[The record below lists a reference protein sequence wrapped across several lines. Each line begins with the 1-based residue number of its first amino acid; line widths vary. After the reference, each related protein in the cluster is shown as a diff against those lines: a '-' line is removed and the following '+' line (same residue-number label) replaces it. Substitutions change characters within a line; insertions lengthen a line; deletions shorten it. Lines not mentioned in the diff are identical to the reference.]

1 MEIEWILEKINLVS
15 VIDILLVSSL
25 LYFASHLLRRSH
37 AASLVRGMILALSI
51 LLILLFVVANLF
63 VLPALS
69 WLSNSLL
76 AIVGVAIIIVFQPEI
91 RRALEVLGSSK
102 LVAQR
107 QSLEMDRTRTLNTL
121 CGAAVALAEKRHGAL
136 IVIQR
141 NSNLEPYIQ
150 TGIPLDCELTAEM
163 IQTIFYPGTDLHD
176 GAVIVDS
183 AKRIAAAA
191 TVLPLT
197 ASRNLPDRRL
207 GTRHRAALGIS
218 EVSDCICIV
227 ISEETG
233 SVGLTQA
240 GQIELRLSTHQL
252 RESLQVAVPESSVQ
266 TRNIFHWLL
275 GGVWRKESQGRA

>member
-15 VIDILLVSSL
+15 VIDILLVTCL
-25 LYFASHLLRRSH
+25 LYLASHLLRRSH
-37 AASLVRGMILALSI
+37 AAALVRGMILALST

-76 AIVGVAIIIVFQPEI
+76 AVVGVAIIIVFQPEI

-107 QSLEMDRTRTLNTL
+107 RNLEMDQRRTLNAL
-121 CGAAVALAEKRHGAL
+121 CSAAFALADKRHGAL

-150 TGIPLDCELTAEM
+150 TGIPLDCELSAEM
-163 IQTIFYPGTDLHD
+163 IQTIFFPSTDLHD
-176 GAVIVDS
+176 GAVIIDS

-218 EVSDCICIV
+218 EISDCLCIV
-227 ISEETG
+227 VSEETG

-252 RESLQVAVPESSVQ
+252 REQLQAAIPETPVQ
-266 TRNIFHWLL
+266 TRNVFHWLL
-275 GGVWRKESQGRA
+275 GGVWRKESQGTA